1 LKDSNFQNEILAT
14 FFAQYPSFDYDP
26 VQSSSKEFY
35 RMCDFFG
42 WDRDDDERRDAHEGF
57 KIALVQQFNAVYG
70 TDASD
75 IESWEG
81 LCTALNVKPLP
92 GTLEEATKVC
102 HSCTSTGV
110 AVDD

>member
-1 LKDSNFQNEILAT
+1 
-14 FFAQYPSFDYDP
+14 
-26 VQSSSKEFY
+26 
-35 RMCDFFG
+35 MCDFFG